1 MLPKIKKNNEWAPG
15 TNTHMHDW
23 FYRER
28 DFHRRDPPLAFTAI
42 QLSILVGG
50 GGGIRTPGAIHS
62 AVFKT
67 AALNHSATP
76 PVGGR
81 PVLYGS
87 AGPCK
92 V

>member
-1 MLPKIKKNNEWAPG
+1 MGSRDKH
-15 TNTHMHDW
+15 THA
-23 FYRER
+23 RTLVVVAR
-28 DFHRRDPPLAFTAI
+28 DFHRRDPPLAFTSI

-81 PVLYGS
+81 SLLYGS
-87 AGPCK
+87 IGPCK